1 MNAHLPPILAQA
13 LAPMAP
19 PQSLVHLAMRDPMQA
34 RVLAAMPYARSG
46 LANEQL
52 IETVALITSDN
63 ARIDARMRSVLEQ
76 ALDQLQDIAE
86 ADRIAGLD
94 AADDE
99 ASRRTGGAVIGQY
112 DASTA
117 MRVGFPGGVMP

>member
-1 MNAHLPPILAQA
+1 M
-13 LAPMAP
+13 APFAP
-19 PQSLVHLAMRDPMQA
+19 PQSAVHLAMRDPMQA

-52 IETVALITSDN
+52 IETLMLLTSDN

-86 ADRIAGLD
+86 ADRIAALD

-99 ASRRTGGAVIGQY
+99 ASLRTGGAVVGQY
-112 DASTA
+112 DAGTA
-117 MRVGFPGGVMP
+117 RRVGFPGGVMP